1 MVQSRLYPV
10 DVICVCRADGHIRP
24 LRMQVEDCRKTARR
38 VDIQQVIEHRQLSY
52 AGIEAHIFL
61 CKALWDS
68 RPWLFELKYN
78 IASHNW
84 ILMEIEGSPNAEIF

>member
-1 MVQSRLYPV
+1 MQSRLYPV

-24 LRMQVEDCRKTARR
+24 LRMQVEDNNHNAHR
-38 VDIQQVIEHRQLSY
+38 VDIQQVIDQRQLRY

-61 CKALWDS
+61 CRALWDK
-68 RPWLFELKYN
+68 RPWLFELKYT

-84 ILMEIEGSPNAEIF
+84 CLIEIEGSPNEEIF